1 MMNIVNYLEW
11 RGDLSFE
18 AAPFN
23 EVDNF
28 ILTQA
33 INIDYSGIVPQDSR
47 PMTLAQ
53 AAEKYQALYGD
64 DGKYMGVLL
73 PVACWPLVKQ
83 MVASRRFGQTVISGF
98 TDRVIPENTEQF
110 TAVVFTLAPDLH
122 YISIRGTDDTIAA
135 WKENF
140 MMAVRDTV
148 PARDDALA
156 YLNWAADNYSG
167 RLIVG
172 GHSKGGNLAV
182 WAATQAAPAIQDRIV
197 AVYSNDGPGF
207 KPDFYE
213 SDAFRRISDRVHVIL
228 PQYSVVGTFFDQ
240 PAARIIK
247 SNKSGLLAH
256 DGFNWE
262 VLGDRFVEEP
272 ELARSS
278 QSFDTAFDDALN
290 RMDEKTRCAFIDDL
304 FDALSASGTFRTLT
318 DVKSV
323 KPRQLNGMLKTLRS
337 NPDMKKLVQDI
348 FSDMF
353 REFLENLGDDLE
365 AFGQKLS
372 QGKKQA

>member
-1 MMNIVNYLEW
+1 MWIE
-11 RGDLSFE
+11 
-18 AAPFN
+18 
-23 EVDNF
+23 
-28 ILTQA
+28 
-33 INIDYSGIVPQDSR
+33 
-47 PMTLAQ
+47 
-53 AAEKYQALYGD
+53 
-64 DGKYMGVLL
+64 
-73 PVACWPLVKQ
+73 
-83 MVASRRFGQTVISGF
+83 
-98 TDRVIPENTEQF
+98 
-110 TAVVFTLAPDLH
+110 TAV
-122 YISIRGTDDTIAA
+122 
-135 WKENF
+135 
-140 MMAVRDTV
+140 
-148 PARDDALA
+148 
-156 YLNWAADNYSG
+156 
-167 RLIVG
+167 
-172 GHSKGGNLAV
+172 
-182 WAATQAAPAIQDRIV
+182 
-197 AVYSNDGPGF
+197 
-207 KPDFYE
+207 
-213 SDAFRRISDRVHVIL
+213 
-228 PQYSVVGTFFDQ
+228 TFFDQ

-365 AFGQKLS
+365 ALGQKLS